1 MKYQE
6 YIIYPPAE
14 ELSPLVEELSAL
26 GLDQL
31 IIEDPKDAEL
41 FTGDPDSYLWSYVEQ
56 GLLDAVRE
64 HPSVSFYL
72 AEGESLP
79 EGAEELLRRY
89 DCRKSLADDEDWLH
103 KWEEYYVPIRLS
115 PHIVAKPVWR
125 DYEPREGDM
134 VIEIDPGLAFGT
146 GTSPTTYL
154 AVRLMEKY
162 LKSGTDVL
170 DVGCGTGILS
180 CAAVKLGASKVTA
193 VDLDPE
199 AVLSTGVNV
208 RLNGCEDK
216 VEVFRSDLLNDT
228 DAVCDALI
236 ANLTG
241 PLVIRL
247 CPDAAPHCRPGAL
260 FISSGIIDDKEE
272 ACVKAIEEAGFDVID
287 IERDGGWSAVAALLR
302 H

>member
-6 YIIYPPAE
+6 YRIYPPAE
-14 ELSPLVEELSAL
+14 ELTALTEALSAL
-26 GLDQL
+26 GLDGL
-31 IIEDPKDAEL
+31 IIEDPRDADL

-56 GLLDAVRE
+56 SLLDAVRE
-64 HPSVSFYL
+64 HPSVTFYL
-72 AEGESLP
+72 GEDEALP
-79 EGAEELLRRY
+79 KEAEELIRCFDHRR
-89 DCRKSLADDEDWLH
+89 SVVDDGDWLH

-115 PHIVAKPVWR
+115 GHVVAKPVWR
-125 DYEPREGDM
+125 EYEPEEGDI

-162 LKSGTDVL
+162 LKPGDEVL

-180 CAAVKLGASKVTA
+180 CAAVKLGASRVTA

-208 RLNGCEDK
+208 KLNGCEDK
-216 VEVFRSDLLNDT
+216 VSVYRSDLVRDT
-228 DAVCDALI
+228 DAKADALI

-241 PLVIRL
+241 PLVLKL
-247 CPDAAPHCRPGAL
+247 CPDAAPHCKGRGL
-260 FISSGIIDDKEE
+260 FISSGIIDDMEE
-272 ACVKAIEEAGFDVID
+272 PCVKAIEGAGFKVID
-287 IERDGGWSAVAALLR
+287 ILGDQGWSAVAAVLKD
-302 H
+302 